1 MKAKELEQ
9 TEMQHTPD
17 KNSNTNTSPDNSPQ
31 RTNVL
36 QVADKPIQPIVIGS
50 TDSPARKP
58 LKEIFILY
66 VHETSI
72 LASFVYLIL
81 IIFSF
86 IKLH

>member
-17 KNSNTNTSPDNSPQ
+17 KNSNTNTSSDNSPQ

-58 LKEIFILY
+58 LKEIFYI
-66 VHETSI
+66 VCP
-72 LASFVYLIL
+72 
-81 IIFSF
+81 
-86 IKLH
+86 